1 MNFEEFQGLIAE
13 GLGVD
18 KEKVTMEADLA
29 SDLGADS
36 LDAVEL
42 IMELEDEFDVTID
55 DESAQGFKTV
65 KDIYNYLE
73 AKLK

>member
-1 MNFEEFQGLIAE
+1 MDFKEFQALVAQ

-18 KEKVTMEADLA
+18 KEKVTLEADLA
-29 SDLGADS
+29 QDLGADS

-55 DESAQGFKTV
+55 DESAQGFKSV
-65 KDIYNYLE
+65 KDIFEYLE